1 MIFNILTRGESNK
14 AETFPGIGGK
24 KKQFTLLISNFQDNK
39 QVWKKKLF
47 PSIASGITQHAKP
60 IVKALIPGDHLML
73 DPCQHTYWSCDPS
86 GHWGFQVYKR
96 ESMRGLTDVQPVKQ
110 FPIHPSIIL
119 LASYRT
125 HTIHCHTLTP
135 RGYLEP
141 PVDLNFYVFGWGP
154 HYKARSVG
162 IRPMTFLLWGD
173 GAIHNPSMRRAPYN
187 LCWPSTEWEL
197 AASFSENYLRT
208 GSLITGSS
216 TWV

>member
-1 MIFNILTRGESNK
+1 MLQELRSMPNPLWKLWYQGITSCWIHVSTLTDPVIPQVTEVFRFTKESQCWAWQMYSQWN
-14 AETFPGIGGK
+14 
-24 KKQFTLLISNFQDNK
+24 N
-39 QVWKKKLF
+39 F
-47 PSIASGITQHAKP
+47 PSTHPLSYLLRTE
-60 IVKALIPGDHLML
+60 
-73 DPCQHTYWSCDPS
+73 HTP
-86 GHWGFQVYKR
+86 FTV
-96 ESMRGLTDVQPVKQ
+96 
-110 FPIHPSIIL
+110 
-119 LASYRT
+119 T
-125 HTIHCHTLTP
+125 HTP

-187 LCWPSTEWEL
+187 LCWPSTEWKL